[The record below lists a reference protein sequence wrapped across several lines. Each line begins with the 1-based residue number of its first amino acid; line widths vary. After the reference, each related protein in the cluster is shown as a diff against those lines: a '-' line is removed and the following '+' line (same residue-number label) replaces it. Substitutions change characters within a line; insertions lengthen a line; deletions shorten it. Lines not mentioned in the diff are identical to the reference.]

1 MIKFLANLKCASFV
15 SKPIRLPDFLIKSFF
30 IIVFNSFTT
39 FAQNPEPQQ
48 IFQES
53 LNFLIKTQCDST
65 IQGKQYSGEWPVYM
79 NLIEPYL
86 FIGKKQKARDSNC
99 FNISAVHNFLSEI
112 YLHDTTLRNLKPVLA
127 KAFYEIQSY
136 EVDRRY
142 NFWKSLPPPRKL
154 RMLGKDPVQLVRRP
168 TNYPL
173 KSRFIN
179 KTANV
184 PEDADDTA
192 LANTAIYYHNK
203 IFNDTL
209 KALSY
214 VGFDEYLDKKRR
226 NRNWYNFMLPTPAR
240 SSAYLTWHYHEYEY
254 NHWNPITTYFS
265 LLFIFTP
272 FSSAYPVAYQP
283 WIPFGANDVDVVV
296 NSNVLN
302 YLSLTRQI
310 NKSEGKTGAL
320 KVIEHSIRKNLWSTA
335 AVYYPNS
342 YNIDY
347 AVSKAYY
354 NGVEELHEVA
364 QKIAV
369 HLKETQK
376 TDGSFE
382 SKSWVNKK
390 DIIQSTAY
398 ALHAML
404 DLRTKGIVIP
414 EENIRKAFGFLLTK
428 AQRSN
433 GLCFWEGGVY
443 FSGGT
448 LLRNILIW
456 QSDAYT
462 TAMIAKCFQRYYL

>member
-1 MIKFLANLKCASFV
+1 MLKN
-15 SKPIRLPDFLIKSFF
+15 RKSVITFF
-30 IIVFNSFTT
+30 ILSLSFQS
-39 FAQNPEPQQ
+39 FAQAPTPQQ
-48 IFQES
+48 IFKES
-53 LNFLIKTQCDST
+53 INFLIKTQCDST
-65 IQGKQYSGEWPVYM
+65 ITGKQYAGEWPVYM

-112 YLHDTTLRNLKPVLA
+112 YLHDTTLHELKPVLA
-127 KAFYEIQSY
+127 KAYQEIQSY
-136 EVDRRY
+136 EVDHRY
-142 NFWKSLPPPRKL
+142 NFWKLLPPPRNH
-154 RMLGKDPVQLVRRP
+154 RMFGKDPHLLVRRP

-173 KSRFIN
+173 GSRFIN

-192 LANTAIYYHNK
+192 LGNTATYYHNR
-203 IFNDTL
+203 IFKDTL

-214 VGFDEYLDKKRR
+214 VGFDEYIDKKRR
-226 NRNWYNFMLPTPAR
+226 NRNWYNFMLPSPHH
-240 SSAYLTWHYHEYEY
+240 SGAYLTWHHQEYEY

-265 LLFIFTP
+265 LLLIFTP
-272 FSSAYPVAYQP
+272 NSSAFPVAYEP

-310 NKSEGKTGAL
+310 NKSMGKSGAV
-320 KVIEHSIRKNLWSTA
+320 KVIEHSVRKNLWSTG

-342 YNIDY
+342 YHLDY
-347 AVSKAYY
+347 AAAKAYR
-354 NGVEELHEVA
+354 NGVKELDEVA
-364 QKIAV
+364 KGILK
-369 HLKETQK
+369 HLIETQQA
-376 TDGSFE
+376 DGSFE
-382 SKSWVNKK
+382 SKPWVNKK
-390 DIIQSTAY
+390 DIVQSTAY

-404 DLRTKGIVIP
+404 DLRDKGEAIP
-414 EENIRKAFGFLLTK
+414 EENIRKAIDFLVTK
-428 AQRSN
+428 AHRKDNQ
-433 GLCFWEGGVY
+433 CYWDGGVY

-462 TAMIAKCFQRYYL
+462 TALIAKCFQRYYL

>member
-1 MIKFLANLKCASFV
+1 MPTFIATYLLLKSRKFSVRSCIFCLSV
-15 SKPIRLPDFLIKSFF
+15 
-30 IIVFNSFTT
+30 SFTT
-39 FAQNPEPQQ
+39 FAQNPTPQQ

-53 LNFLIKTQCDST
+53 INFLIQTQCDST
-65 IQGKQYSGEWPVYM
+65 IAGKQYAGEWPVYM

-99 FNISAVHNFLSEI
+99 FNISAIHNFLSEI
-112 YLHDTTLRNLKPVLA
+112 YLHDTTLSALKPVLL
-127 KAFYEIQSY
+127 KAFHEIQTY
-136 EVDRRY
+136 QVDHRY
-142 NFWKSLPPPRKL
+142 NFWKLLPTPRNH
-154 RMLGKDPVQLVRRP
+154 RMFGKDPHLLVRRP

-192 LANTAIYYHNK
+192 LANTATYYHNQ
-203 IFNDTL
+203 IFNDSV

-214 VGFDEYLDKKRR
+214 AGFDEYLDKKRK
-226 NRNWYNFMLPTPAR
+226 NRNWYNFMLPSPR
-240 SSAYLTWHYHEYEY
+240 QSGAYLTWHHQEYEY
-254 NHWNPITTYFS
+254 DHWTPVTTYFS

-296 NSNVLN
+296 NSNILN
-302 YLSLTRQI
+302 YLSLTSQV
-310 NKSEGKTGAL
+310 NQSVGKSGAI
-320 KVIEHSIRKNLWSTA
+320 KVIEHSVRKNLWSTA

-342 YNIDY
+342 YHIDY
-347 AVSKAYY
+347 AVAKAYH
-354 NGVEELHEVA
+354 NGVEELGNA
-364 QKIAV
+364 AKKIAK
-369 HLKETQK
+369 HLLETQQAN
-376 TDGSFE
+376 GSFE
-382 SKSWVNKK
+382 SKPWVNKK

-404 DLRTKGIVIP
+404 DLRDKGVAIP
-414 EENIRKAFGFLLTK
+414 DENIRKAIDFLVSK
-428 AQRSN
+428 AQRAN
-433 GLCFWEGGVY
+433 GLCHWEGGVY

-462 TAMIAKCFQRYYL
+462 TALIAKCFQRYDKVY

>member
-1 MIKFLANLKCASFV
+1 MIKFSAI
-15 SKPIRLPDFLIKSFF
+15 SKPKSLLSKSGSLPEFLVKSFF
-30 IIVFNSFTT
+30 ILLFTSFSA
-39 FAQNPEPQQ
+39 FAQSPEPKQ

-65 IQGKQYSGEWPVYM
+65 IIGKQYAGEWPVYM

-99 FNISAVHNFLSEI
+99 FNIAAVHNFLSEI
-112 YLHDTTLRNLKPVLA
+112 YLHDTTLTELKPVLK
-127 KAFYEIQSY
+127 KAYHEIETYET
-136 EVDRRY
+136 DKRY
-142 NFWKSLPPPRKL
+142 NFWKLLPPARKL
-154 RMLGKDPVQLVRRP
+154 RMFGKDPKQEVRRP

-173 KSRFIN
+173 RSRFIN

-192 LANTAIYYHNK
+192 LANTATYYHNR

-209 KALSY
+209 KPLSY
-214 VGFDEYLDKKRR
+214 LGFDEYLDKNRR
-226 NRNWYNFMLPTPAR
+226 NRNWYNFMLPSPR
-240 SSAYLTWHYHEYEY
+240 HSGAYLTWHHQEYEY
-254 NHWNPITTYFS
+254 NHWNPLTTYFS

-302 YLSLTRQI
+302 YLSLTGQI

-320 KVIEHSIRKNLWSTA
+320 KVIEHSVRKNLWSTG

-342 YNIDY
+342 YHLDY
-347 AVSKAYY
+347 AVAKAYY
-354 NGVEELHEVA
+354 NGVDELHEVA
-364 QKIAV
+364 QKTAK
-369 HLKETQK
+369 HLIGTQQAN
-376 TDGSFE
+376 GSFE

-404 DLRTKGIVIP
+404 DLRSKGMMIP
-414 EENIRKAFGFLLTK
+414 DENIRKSFGFLLSK
-428 AQRSN
+428 AQRAN
-433 GLCFWEGGVY
+433 GSCYWEGGVY